1 MAVHHGVREAPVV
14 AVHRWPRDLALLPRG
29 NDAVGTI
36 TRRRLQGKV
45 VV

>member
-1 MAVHHGVREAPVV
+1 MAVHPRIREAPVV

-29 NDAVGTI
+29 NDAVATI
-36 TRRRLQGKV
+36 ARRRLQGKV

>member
-1 MAVHHGVREAPVV
+1 MAVHYRVREAPVV

-29 NDAVGTI
+29 NDAVGT
-36 TRRRLQGKV
+36 TARRRLQGKV